1 MKTIELKEK
10 LCYAPPKTQVTGM
23 DVCQTLC
30 TSLSDQTSESFIE
43 EDYSNKW

>member
-10 LCYAPPKTQVTGM
+10 LCYAPQVTGM

-30 TSLSDQTSESFIE
+30 TSFSDQTSESFIE